1 MGMGLRMQEP
11 DPSVVSSVL
20 ENKGDT
26 DTGRAF
32 LELAALF
39 LQEHG
44 SGRICLSVE
53 SRARGTG
60 VTGKL
65 CPTV

>member
-1 MGMGLRMQEP
+1 MGLRMQEP

-32 LELAALF
+32 LELAAYSF
-39 LQEHG
+39 KSMG
-44 SGRICLSVE
+44 DGRICLSVE
-53 SRARGTG
+53 SRGRGTG

-65 CPTV
+65 YPTV